1 MEETLQ
7 LAARRSEIL
16 EEAGRG
22 AEEARAEAE
31 RAVEEEQERGKGEN

>member
-1 MEETLQ
+1 

-31 RAVEEEQERGKGEN
+31 RAVEEEHARGAEVRPQPLGR